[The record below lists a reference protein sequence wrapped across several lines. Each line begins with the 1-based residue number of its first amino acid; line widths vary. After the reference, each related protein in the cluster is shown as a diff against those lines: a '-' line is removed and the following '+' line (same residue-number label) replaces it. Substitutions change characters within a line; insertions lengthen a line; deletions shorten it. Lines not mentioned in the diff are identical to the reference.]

1 MTLTINEKLNF
12 DLQSERYYFG
22 NLANNN
28 VYDFLDFDAKYT
40 VKENKLILMLSGKN
54 LFNTNNFRNF
64 AISDIGTT
72 TTEYRLLPRYVLL
85 KVEYRF

>member
-1 MTLTINEKLNF
+1 M
-12 DLQSERYYFG
+12 
-22 NLANNN
+22 
-28 VYDFLDFDAKYT
+28 LDARYT

-72 TTEYRLLPRYVLL
+72 TTEYRLLP
-85 KVEYRF
+85 